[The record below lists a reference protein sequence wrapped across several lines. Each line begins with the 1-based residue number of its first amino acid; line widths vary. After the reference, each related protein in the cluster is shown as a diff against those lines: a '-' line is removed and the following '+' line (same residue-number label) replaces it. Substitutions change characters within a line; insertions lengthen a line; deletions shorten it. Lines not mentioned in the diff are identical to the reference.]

1 MMALIEQ
8 KTFSNDRAA
17 FDESDNGVYRYFS

>member
-17 FDESDNGVYRYFS
+17 FDESDNGGYFS